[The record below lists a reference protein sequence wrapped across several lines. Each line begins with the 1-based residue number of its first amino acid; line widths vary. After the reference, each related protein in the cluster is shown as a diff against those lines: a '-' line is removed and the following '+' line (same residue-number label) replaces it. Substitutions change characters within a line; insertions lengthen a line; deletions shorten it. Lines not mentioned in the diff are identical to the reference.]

1 VSTETLEQ
9 PAKTPDAVLPAAV
22 PAAAPPAPP
31 SLRILFPALML
42 VMLLAALDQT
52 IVSTALPTIVGDLG
66 GLNQLSWVVT
76 SYLLTS
82 TVVVPLYG
90 KFGDLFGR
98 KIVLQT
104 AIVIFLAGSV
114 LCGLAQDMTQLILMR
129 ALQGLGGGG
138 LLVITMAAI
147 GDVIPP
153 ADRGKYQGLFGGVYG
168 LATVIGPLIGGFM
181 VDHLSWRWIF
191 YVNLPLGILS
201 LVVIAAVFHPHVR
214 HVKHKID
221 YWGAGWLALA
231 LSCLILFTTEGG
243 TMLPWNAA
251 ELWFILAFAVVGV
264 VGFIYEETV
273 AEEPIIPL
281 GLFRHRTFLLS
292 CLIGFFVGAALFG
305 STTFLPLYLQ
315 VVKGV
320 SPTGAGMQLLP
331 LMGGVLVSSIVSG
344 RVISRIGRYRMFPIV
359 GTFIATIALV
369 LLGTLKD
376 ESPIALIYTYAGLLG
391 LGLGMVLQ
399 VLILATQNSV
409 DMKVM
414 GVATSGVTMFRSIG
428 GSIGVSVFGTIF
440 TNGLQS
446 RTASFMTAGPASPR
460 SFGPDAVAKLPPD
473 IHARYLHAF
482 GSSLHTVYHVAAC
495 VIAVAF
501 LLAWWLKDVPL
512 KRAHAPQAA
521 KAADQPAASASR

>member
-1 VSTETLEQ
+1 
-9 PAKTPDAVLPAAV
+9 
-22 PAAAPPAPP
+22 
-31 SLRILFPALML
+31 
-42 VMLLAALDQT
+42 
-52 IVSTALPTIVGDLG
+52 
-66 GLNQLSWVVT
+66 
-76 SYLLTS
+76 
-82 TVVVPLYG
+82 VVPLYG

-104 AIVIFLAGSV
+104 AIVIFLVGSV

-153 ADRGKYQGLFGGVYG
+153 AERGKFQGLFGGVYG

-214 HVKHKID
+214 HVKHRID
-221 YWGAGWLALA
+221 YWGAGWLALS

-243 TMLPWNAA
+243 TMLPWNSS

-331 LMGGVLVSSIVSG
+331 LMGGVLVSSIISG
-344 RVISRIGRYRMFPIV
+344 RIISRIGRYRLFPIV

-376 ESPIALIYTYAGLLG
+376 ESSIALIYTYAGLLG

-409 DMKVM
+409 DMKIM

-473 IHARYLHAF
+473 IHTRYLHAF

-501 LLAWWLKDVPL
+501 MLSWWLKDVPL
-512 KRAHAPQAA
+512 KRVHAP
-521 KAADQPAASASR
+521 PSRA

>member
-1 VSTETLEQ
+1 
-9 PAKTPDAVLPAAV
+9 
-22 PAAAPPAPP
+22 
-31 SLRILFPALML
+31 ML

-52 IVSTALPTIVGDLG
+52 IVSTALPTIVGELG

-104 AIVIFLAGSV
+104 AIVIFLVGSI

-129 ALQGLGGGG
+129 AIQGLGGGG

-168 LATVIGPLIGGFM
+168 LATVIGPLLGGFM
-181 VDHLSWRWIF
+181 VDHFSWRWIF
-191 YVNLPLGILS
+191 YVNLPLGVLS
-201 LVVIAAVFHPHVR
+201 LGVIAAVFHPHVR
-214 HVKHKID
+214 HVKHTID

-243 TMLPWNAA
+243 TMLAWSAP

-264 VGFIYEETV
+264 IGFIYEESV
-273 AEEPIIPL
+273 ASEPIIPL
-281 GLFRHRTFLLS
+281 FLFRHRTFLLS
-292 CLIGFFVGAALFG
+292 CLIGLFVGAALFG
-305 STTFLPLYLQ
+305 ATTFLPLYLQ

-320 SPTGAGMQLLP
+320 SPTGAGLQLLP
-331 LMGGVLVSSIVSG
+331 LMGGVLVSSITSG
-344 RVISRIGRYRMFPIV
+344 RIISRIGRYRIFPII
-359 GTFIATIALV
+359 GTFIATVALV
-369 LLGTLKD
+369 LLGTLRD
-376 ESPIALIYTYAGLLG
+376 ESPIALIYAYAGLLG

-409 DMKVM
+409 DMKLL
-414 GVATSGVTMFRSIG
+414 GVATSGVTLFRSIG

-440 TNGLQS
+440 TQGLQS
-446 RTASFMTAGPASPR
+446 RMADVMPAGPAASHG
-460 SFGPDAVAKLPPD
+460 FGPDALAGLPPD

-495 VIAVAF
+495 VIAIAF
-501 LLAWWLKDVPL
+501 VLTWGLKDVPL
-512 KRAHAPQAA
+512 RRVHPPQ
-521 KAADQPAASASR
+521 KT

>member
-1 VSTETLEQ
+1 VSTETPTD
-9 PAKTPDAVLPAAV
+9 PAETPDAVLPGAPVA
-22 PAAAPPAPP
+22 PAPSTPMAQPAPP
-31 SLRILFPALML
+31 SLKLLLPALML

-52 IVSTALPTIVGDLG
+52 IVSTALPTIVGELG

-104 AIVIFLAGSV
+104 AIVIFLIGSI
-114 LCGLAQDMTQLILMR
+114 LCGLAQDMTQLIVMR
-129 ALQGLGGGG
+129 AIQGLGGGG

-153 ADRGKYQGLFGGVYG
+153 AERGKYQGLFGGVYG
-168 LATVIGPLIGGFM
+168 LATVIGPLLGGFM
-181 VDHLSWRWIF
+181 VDHFSWRWIF
-191 YVNLPLGILS
+191 YVNLPLGVLS
-201 LVVIAAVFHPHVR
+201 LLVIAAVFHPHVR

-221 YWGAGWLALA
+221 YWGAAWLALA

-243 TMLPWNAA
+243 TMLPWTSTD
-251 ELWFILAFAVVGV
+251 LWAILAFAVIGV
-264 VGFIYEETV
+264 VGFIYEESV
-273 AEEPIIPL
+273 ASEPIIPL
-281 GLFRHRTFLLS
+281 HLFRHRTFLLS
-292 CLIGFFVGAALFG
+292 CLIGLFVGAALFG

-320 SPTGAGMQLLP
+320 SPTGAGLQLLP
-331 LMGGVLVSSIVSG
+331 LMGGVLVSSITSG
-344 RVISRIGRYRMFPIV
+344 RIISKIGRYRMFPIV

-369 LLGTLKD
+369 LLGTLRD
-376 ESPIALIYTYAGLLG
+376 ESPIALIYAYAGLLG

-409 DMKVM
+409 DMKLL
-414 GVATSGVTMFRSIG
+414 GVATSGVTLFRSIG

-440 TNGLQS
+440 TQGLQS
-446 RTASFMTAGPASPR
+446 RMADVMPAGAASPHG
-460 SFGPDAVAKLPPD
+460 FGPDALAKLPPD

-482 GSSLHTVYHVAAC
+482 GASLHTAYHVAAC
-495 VIAVAF
+495 VIFVAF
-501 LLAWWLKDVPL
+501 VLAWGLKDVALRRVHP
-512 KRAHAPQAA
+512 PQPE
-521 KAADQPAASASR
+521 KAGG

>member
-1 VSTETLEQ
+1 VSTQTPTD
-9 PAKTPDAVLPAAV
+9 PAETPDAVLPG
-22 PAAAPPAPP
+22 AAPVPTPAEPPAQPPPP
-31 SLRILFPALML
+31 SLRLLLPALML

-52 IVSTALPTIVGDLG
+52 IVSTALPTIVGEMG
-66 GLNQLSWVVT
+66 GLSQLSWVVT

-104 AIVIFLAGSV
+104 AIVIFLVGSI
-114 LCGLAQDMTQLILMR
+114 LCGLAQDMTQLIIMR
-129 ALQGLGGGG
+129 AIQGLGGGG

-153 ADRGKYQGLFGGVYG
+153 AERGKYQGLFGGVYG
-168 LATVIGPLIGGFM
+168 LATVIGPLLGGFM
-181 VDHLSWRWIF
+181 VDHFSWRWIF
-191 YVNLPLGILS
+191 YVNLPLGVLS
-201 LVVIAAVFHPHVR
+201 LLVIAAVFHPHVR

-243 TMLPWNAA
+243 SMLPWSSA

-264 VGFIYEETV
+264 VGFVYEESV
-273 AEEPIIPL
+273 ASEPIIPL
-281 GLFRHRTFLLS
+281 HLFRHRTFLLS

-320 SPTGAGMQLLP
+320 SPTGAGLQLLP
-331 LMGGVLVSSIVSG
+331 LMGGVLISSITSG

-369 LLGTLKD
+369 LLGTVRD

-409 DMKVM
+409 DMKLL
-414 GVATSGVTMFRSIG
+414 GVATSGVTLFRSIG
-428 GSIGVSVFGTIF
+428 GSVGVSAFGTIF
-440 TNGLQS
+440 TQGLQS
-446 RTASFMTAGPASPR
+446 RMADVMPSGPASPR
-460 SFGPDAVAKLPPD
+460 AFGPDAVAKMPPD

-482 GSSLHTVYHVAAC
+482 GASLHTVYHVAAC
-495 VIAVAF
+495 IIAIAF
-501 LLAWWLKDVPL
+501 MLAWWLKDVPL
-512 KRAHAPQAA
+512 RRMHPPQPA
-521 KAADQPAASASR
+521 KAAA